1 MKNKERRVIITM
13 AEEPSG
19 KGSIGNIIDDLLTK
33 PPKGYVFI
41 VLASQD
47 SHYDLFMLTLIRRAI
62 ELNLSTLEV
71 VTEARNRA
79 LMTELAELQS
89 NGFQIMEVGYGQ
101 ETLGIHTC
109 SPHLHEINIQ
119 LRSLRKD
126 IRPNLITFEGLT
138 PLLIDFSARDVV
150 QFFKECVEES
160 IKIGSNEF
168 YLIHAETADSVTVNQ
183 LLSLAQGIVKL
194 ETSKG
199 KHYLSVKKAKGVELP
214 YNAIEYVPQMSSA
227 KRSDWRII
235 WNW

>member
-1 MKNKERRVIITM
+1 M
-13 AEEPSG
+13 ANEPSG
-19 KGSIGNIIDDLLTK
+19 KGSDVSIVDQLLTK
-33 PPKGYVFI
+33 PPPGYVFI

-47 SHYDLFMLTLIRRAI
+47 SHYDLFMLTLIRRAL
-62 ELNLSTLEV
+62 ELELSTLEV
-71 VTEARNRA
+71 VTEARNRS
-79 LMTELAELQS
+79 LMFELSKIQ
-89 NGFQIMEVGYGQ
+89 NDGFQIMEVGYGQ
-101 ETLGIHTC
+101 ESLGMHTC

-126 IRPNLITFEGLT
+126 LKPNLITFEGLT

-183 LLSLAQGIVKL
+183 LLSLAQGIITL
-194 ETSKG
+194 TTSKG
-199 KHYLSVKKAKGVELP
+199 KHYLSIKKAKGVELP
-214 YNAIEYVPQMSSA
+214 YNAVEYVPQMSGKNRA
-227 KRSDWRII
+227 EWKII